1 MIRSSS
7 IALAEAIAVAVNT
20 DNVIEVKP
28 LIAGLNSESHGSAMY
43 QDDFRSEIVKVT
55 TDITAHG
62 PLLELASEKLA
73 ESLRNG
79 LDMITQYGVP
89 FAKAI
94 ANEVS
99 MLYTKTRLQQIV
111 FGQLEYDFVNV
122 DDPFFDSPVFPTE
135 VKNSSLGYT
144 GVSLAALR
152 RLEFNYPSDDDILAY
167 INSEHPDIVAI
178 VSDTEYE
185 LGAAAS
191 LVFDEHSL
199 GQNFVSRDL
208 VFDFTK
214 IKSMEINRLLKM
226 YVIVSKMYASEE
238 PVSWLVKGS
247 LADYREYVN
256 LLWNGLTRYLIGL
269 KEIALAYK
277 SRVVA
282 MTELRPVTVGLHPN
296 ADFDTARFLQGSVR
310 IFYTNQALD
319 TVEKAGISFSEWLIA
334 CLWSRFNKNDI
345 AIVDLLSNADAV
357 NKWADEYYRSVNDAL
372 AGKARSAFIKQAAAA
387 GTRFMHSAPL
397 LRGRIDE
404 LRDQNQMVDTWF
416 TNSLINEYEKA
427 YYQVSARLGEN
438 TSDLASESDG
448 NPTLDAL
455 LSGSLVPAFLRA
467 IKCDTAAAIIEHT
480 YVTGEVKETPE
491 RQRERLHE
499 ALIKII
505 IDNSF
510 SGR

>member
-1 MIRSSS
+1 MIRPSS

-43 QDDFRSEIVKVT
+43 QEDFRNEIVKVT
-55 TDITAHG
+55 TDITAHT
-62 PLLELASEKLA
+62 PFLDLTSDRLA

-79 LDMITQYGVP
+79 LDMITTYGVP

-94 ANEVS
+94 AGEVG
-99 MLYTKTRLQQIV
+99 MLYTKSRLQQIV
-111 FGQLEYDFVNV
+111 FGQLNYDFVNV
-122 DDPFFDSPVFPTE
+122 DDPFFDSPIFPTE
-135 VKNSSLGYT
+135 VKNSALGYE
-144 GVSLAALR
+144 GVSLAVLR
-152 RLEFNYPSDDDILAY
+152 RLEFNYPTDEDILKY
-167 INSEHPDIVAI
+167 INSEHPDIVEI
-178 VSDTEYE
+178 VNDTEYE
-185 LGAAAS
+185 LGAAANM
-191 LVFDEHSL
+191 VFDEHSL
-199 GQNFVSRDL
+199 TQNFVNRDM

-238 PVSWLVKGS
+238 PAPWLAKGS
-247 LADYREYVN
+247 LTDYREYVN
-256 LLWNGLTRYLIGL
+256 LLWNGLTRYLISL

-282 MTELRPVTVGLHPN
+282 MMDLKPVTVGVHPR

-310 IFYTNQALD
+310 IFYTNQALE

-334 CLWSRFNKNDI
+334 CLWSRFNKADI
-345 AIVDLLSNADAV
+345 AIVDLLSDAAAV

-372 AGKARSAFIKQAAAA
+372 IVKARSAFVKSAALA
-387 GTRFMHSAPL
+387 GVRFMHIAPL
-397 LRGRIDE
+397 LRDRVDE
-404 LRDQNQMVDTWF
+404 LRDQNQMADDWF
-416 TNSLINEYEKA
+416 TNSLLGEYEKA
-427 YYQVSARLGEN
+427 YYQVAAVLNGDSSEV
-438 TSDLASESDG
+438 ASEADG

-455 LSGSLVPAFLRA
+455 LAGSLVPAFLR
-467 IKCDTAAAIIEHT
+467 IVKCDTAAAIIEHT
-480 YVTGEVKETPE
+480 YVTGEAKETPE

-510 SGR
+510 IGR